1 MNQPALAGI
10 RVLDFTRVLS
20 GPYATMT
27 LADLGADV
35 VKIEAEQGD
44 DTRRFGPPFT
54 QDGRS
59 TYYLSVNRG
68 KRSVVANLKD
78 PEDLEWLLQLVDAA
92 DVVIQNFRPQVMERL
107 GLGVEVLRRRNPR
120 LVYCSISAF
129 GSERPAPGYDL
140 VIQGLS
146 GIPHVTGD
154 GRTPWKCGAS
164 IADVIAGM
172 NAVQGVLAA
181 LVRRERTGEGAFVDI
196 SMLDGQ
202 LAVLTYHASH
212 WLNAGHESAALGNQH
227 GSIHPYGSY
236 PAADGWL
243 NLAVG
248 NDGQFAAVCEAFGVA
263 WHQDERF
270 QTNVSRVRNRG
281 ELDGLLEPLLAQRTV
296 EAWLGLIRAAGVPCG
311 PICSIPQALERGRI
325 VEHADGTRTLA
336 GGISIADTPRAA
348 TQPPPG
354 IGEHRDEVFTDWLAR

>member
-1 MNQPALAGI
+1 MQALDGI

-20 GPYATMT
+20 GPFATMT

-35 VKIEAEQGD
+35 VKLEAARGD

-54 QDGRS
+54 DEGVS
-59 TYYLSVNRG
+59 TYYLSINRG

-78 PEDLEWLLQLVDAA
+78 PADMSWVLELVDRA
-92 DVVIQNFRPQVMERL
+92 DVVIQNFRPGVMDRL
-107 GLGVEVLRRRNPR
+107 GLGVEALRARNRR

-129 GSERPAPGYDL
+129 GSDRPGAGYDL
-140 VIQGLS
+140 VVQGLS

-154 GRTPWKCGAS
+154 GSTPWKCGAS

-181 LVRRERTGEGAFVDI
+181 LLRRERTGEGAFVDV

-212 WLNAGHESAALGNQH
+212 VLNAGHESKPLGNQH

-236 PAADGWL
+236 PASDGWL
-243 NLAVG
+243 NVAVG
-248 NDGQFAAVCEAFGVA
+248 NDSLFVAFCEGVGVA
-263 WHQDERF
+263 WHSDPRF
-270 QTNVSRVRNRG
+270 ADNSARVGHRA
-281 ELDGLLEPLLAQRTV
+281 ELDAVLVPLLATRTV
-296 EAWLGLIRAAGVPCG
+296 ADWLQILQTAGVPSG
-311 PICSIPQALERGRI
+311 PICTVPQALERARI
-325 VEHADGTRTLA
+325 VQHSGGVRTLPP
-336 GGISIADTPRAA
+336 GFHIEGTPRAA
-348 TQPPPG
+348 ESAPPSVG
-354 IGEHRDEVFTDWLAR
+354 QHRQEVFRDWLSRP

>member
-1 MNQPALAGI
+1 MNEASLAGL

-35 VKIEAEQGD
+35 VKIEALKGD
-44 DTRRFGPPFT
+44 DTRGFGPPFT
-54 QDGRS
+54 EDGRS
-59 TYYLSVNRG
+59 TYYLSINRG

-78 PEDLEWLLQLVDAA
+78 PDDIAWVLELVDAA
-92 DVVIQNFRPQVMERL
+92 DVVIQNFRPGVMERL
-107 GLGVEVLRRRNPR
+107 GLGVQTLRQRNPG

-154 GRTPWKCGAS
+154 GSTPWKCGAS

-236 PAADGWL
+236 AAADGWL

-248 NDGQFAAVCEAFGVA
+248 NDGQFRALCAAFGVP

-270 QTNVSRVRNRG
+270 STNASRVRNRAA
-281 ELDGLLEPLLAQRTV
+281 LDCLLSPLLAERTV
-296 EAWLGLIRAAGVPCG
+296 EAWLTLIRAAGVPCG
-311 PICSIPQALERGRI
+311 PICSVPQALERGRI

-336 GGISIADTPRAA
+336 GGISIAGTPRAA
-348 TQPPPG
+348 TTSPPG
-354 IGEHRDEVFTDWLAR
+354 IGEHRDAVFTDWLAR